1 MRRFVAIFLLM
12 LLSLQSIWVAAAPY
26 CQHEESAGLAHVG
39 HHSHEHQGHG
49 ADAHR
54 ASATDKGKAS
64 PASLPSAL
72 DHADCH
78 VFHAGCSP
86 LSELVF
92 NFHLRPSADR
102 LALEPLTVLP
112 SPLPHRPE
120 RPKWPS
126 LA

>member
-1 MRRFVAIFLLM
+1 MRRLVAILLLM

-26 CQHEESAGLAHVG
+26 CQHEETTGLGHVG
-39 HHSHEHQGHG
+39 HHTHEHHGH
-49 ADAHR
+49 ADDTDHT
-54 ASATDKGKAS
+54 SAPAQDSS
-64 PASLPSAL
+64 PGLPSAL

-78 VFHAGCSP
+78 VFHAGTSP
-86 LSELVF
+86 LSELSF
-92 NFHLRPSADR
+92 TFHLRPAADQ
-102 LALEPLTVLP
+102 LGLEPLAALP